1 VSFENY
7 VFGCRVAAIVD
18 DLKAGYQQR
27 PDQPVAALRNY
38 ARGILKR
45 GTMTDAQ
52 IMTVLEALEPTA
64 EVAKRKWDGR
74 PFA

>member
-1 VSFENY
+1 
-7 VFGCRVAAIVD
+7 
-18 DLKAGYQQR
+18 
-27 PDQPVAALRNY
+27 
-38 ARGILKR
+38 
-45 GTMTDAQ
+45 MTDAQ